1 MADSA
6 NQTTKLLDPGK
17 GLELRQFLESL
28 RGQMV
33 GVRGSWDPIYGQLKA
48 FFAPYSAQFDADD
61 TNDGSR
67 QDQLI
72 INETGAL
79 DLDVLT
85 SGMHIGMSDQT
96 RDWFKSQPE
105 NDALRDNQ
113 EVKQW
118 CEDVDDVVRRTM
130 LKSNFYET
138 LLEMYESEGLYGTG
152 VFIIEE
158 DDETDINCKSYPVG
172 SYYLGCD
179 DQLRVDLMVR
189 VLRMTARQIVEKF
202 GYDNVSSATQ
212 TYYDSNAGGTK
223 ETYYDVVHV
232 IHKGT
237 YYSETQGRKN
247 PPWMSIWYELSSFNQ
262 KTGVLRIAGFHECP
276 MIVGRWKT
284 RGEDIYGRS
293 PAMKVLGSVMSLQAY
308 EERLAQAS
316 EKQFN
321 PTLLYGSSVD
331 PRKLTSLP
339 GDFLMVNDKDVT
351 KAVAPAYNV
360 DFKLDAGL
368 KMLERIE
375 SRIHEGMF
383 RSTFQ
388 RVSDLQ
394 KSNITAEEI
403 RAIRQEQMQVVG
415 PVIERN
421 VGEVHAPSYRRI
433 VSILFR
439 RGRLPPM
446 PAAMK
451 RKDGGMESISVV
463 FESILASAQ
472 KMAHLN
478 NLNTVVQFA
487 GQEAALDQG
496 LLDNIDMDATFRE
509 YAADANVPAKLIRT
523 AEQVAAI
530 RADKA
535 RAQQQQ
541 MMAANAKDLAQ
552 AAQTASQT
560 PAGAGTLLQRVAPG
574 LVGGQP
580 P

>member
-1 MADSA
+1 MPDKD
-6 NQTTKLLDPGK
+6 NQTKKLLDPGN
-17 GLELRQFLESL
+17 GIELRTFLESL

-33 GVRGSWDPIYGQLKA
+33 AVRASWDPIYSQLAA
-48 FFAPYSAQFDADD
+48 FFAPYSSQFDADD
-61 TNDGSR
+61 TNQGER
-67 QDQLI
+67 KDQLI

-96 RDWFKSQPE
+96 RDWFKSRPS
-105 NDALRDNQ
+105 NDALRENQ

-118 CEDVDDVVRRTM
+118 CEDVDECVRRTM

-158 DDETDINCKSYPVG
+158 DAETDINCKSYPVG

-179 DQLRVDLMVR
+179 DALRVDLMVR
-189 VLRMTARQIVEKF
+189 VLQMTARQIVEKF

-237 YYSETQGRKN
+237 YYSESQGKKN
-247 PPWMSIWYELSSFNQ
+247 PPWMSIWYELSSFNET
-262 KTGVLRIAGFHECP
+262 KGVLRISGFLECP

-293 PAMKVLGSVMSLQAY
+293 PGMKVLGSVMSLQAY

-368 KMLERIE
+368 KMLDRIE

-433 VSILFR
+433 VSILWR
-439 RGRLPPM
+439 KGKLPPM
-446 PAAMK
+446 PNAMK
-451 RKDGGMESISVV
+451 RNDGTTEPLSVD

-509 YAADANVPAKLIRT
+509 YAADANIPAKLIRT
-523 AEQVAAI
+523 QERVDAI

-541 MMAANAKDLAQ
+541 MMAENAQKLAQ

-560 PAGAGTLLQRVAPG
+560 PAGSQTLLQKVAPG
-574 LVGGQP
+574 LTGGQP

>member
-6 NQTTKLLDPGK
+6 NQTTKLLDPGN
-17 GLELRQFLESL
+17 GIELRTFLESL

-33 GVRGSWDPIYGQLKA
+33 SVRGSWDPIYGQLKA

-105 NDALRDNQ
+105 NDTLRDNQ
-113 EVKQW
+113 EVKTW

-189 VLRMTARQIVEKF
+189 VLQMTARQIVEKF

-247 PPWMSIWYELSSFNQ
+247 PPWMSIWYELSSFNE
-262 KTGVLRIAGFHECP
+262 KKGVLRIAGFHECP

-368 KMLERIE
+368 KMLDRIE

-439 RGRLPPM
+439 KGRLPPM
-446 PAAMK
+446 PAVMK
-451 RKDGGMESISVV
+451 RPDGGMESISVV

-487 GQEAALDQG
+487 GQEAALDQQ

-541 MMAANAKDLAQ
+541 MMAENAQKLAQ

-560 PAGAGTLLQRVAPG
+560 PAGAGTLLQKVAPG
-574 LVGGQP
+574 LAGGQP